1 MVEGGLPQG
10 FDIRFA
16 RPEDNEQLVRVSR
29 ASAIRLGDARLVVDP
44 GDDYFAAFRLMEEW
58 TAVVVTHHDKVVGVQ
73 CGCSFPGTFGADGE
87 PARIS
92 QIIHTRFD
100 PDYTRMGLWSHLNNR
115 MLAAGRERAA
125 SFERGDARA
134 MASEALLSHDD
145 GDGTPPPARLVGV
158 AYVHRENDRMRRLYS
173 PSSVWSD
180 QPYRVT
186 IACAGAGGAAGGV
199 DERPASRDDAAEIA
213 AILNATHVGQELY
226 APYTPRSLAR
236 RLERAPDLYS
246 WRDVWRTDRAVVGVW
261 RSPEIR
267 IRTEADQ
274 SVTRSR
280 RALLLDHG
288 FLPGAED
295 EYESLIRRAAARAA
309 TEGYD
314 HVSVFTSD
322 ASPTSEVLRRLADTI
337 ERYEVIVPFIEE
349 PKGVAER
356 GVYVDQAYF

>member
-1 MVEGGLPQG
+1 MADEGLPEG

-16 RPEDNEQLVRVSR
+16 RPEDNDELVRISR
-29 ASAIRLGDARLVVDP
+29 ASAIRLGDVRLVVDP

-73 CGCSFPGTFGADGE
+73 CGCSFPGTFGPDAE

-92 QIIHTRFD
+92 QVIHTRFD
-100 PDYTRMGLWSHLNNR
+100 PDYTRMGLCSHLNNR

-134 MASEALLSHDD
+134 MASEEPLRDD

-158 AYVHRENDRMRRLYS
+158 AYVHGENDRMRRLYS

-180 QPYRVT
+180 QPYRVS
-186 IACAGAGGAAGGV
+186 IACTGARAMAGGI
-199 DERPASRDDAAEIA
+199 DERPASCDDVASIT

-226 APYTPRSLAR
+226 APYTPRTLTR

-246 WRDVWRTDRAVVGVW
+246 WRDVWMTDRAAVGVW
-261 RSPEIR
+261 HSPEVR

-274 SVTRSR
+274 PVLRSR
-280 RALLLDHG
+280 RALVLDHG

-295 EYESLIRRAAARAA
+295 EYESLIRGAAGRAGLA
-309 TEGYD
+309 GYD
-314 HVSVFTSD
+314 HLSVFTSE
-322 ASPTSEVLRRLADTI
+322 ASSTSKVLRRLADTI
-337 ERYEVIVPFIEE
+337 ERYEVIVPFVQE
-349 PKGVAER
+349 PRGVAER